1 MKKTKIARDAYENYR
16 EKRYLKLTIYWIVL
30 FVSLSIPALIIA
42 YLTDHVNGIFYLAA
56 PFYIYISFPIW
67 FGLYVTSALLADAF
81 ARLLGMNSLFG
92 ADIPK
97 FSEVTFHLTGFKVED

>member
-16 EKRYLKLTIYWIVL
+16 EKRYFKLTIYFIFL
-30 FVSLSIPALIIA
+30 FASLSIPALIIA
-42 YLTDHVNGIFYLAA
+42 YLTDHVNCLFYLAA

-67 FGLYVTSALLADAF
+67 FGLYVTSALLADSFGRA
-81 ARLLGMNSLFG
+81 LGKKSLFG
-92 ADIPK
+92 TKTPK